1 MSEKIASRPGSQ
13 WATGKRINVK
23 GFTQPKGFAMGA
35 SVRYHS
41 VPTTSKTT
49 LEKQPK

>member
-1 MSEKIASRPGSQ
+1 MSDKVPSRPGSM

-23 GFTQPKGFAMGA
+23 GFTQPKGFARGA

-41 VPTTSKTT
+41 VPATSKPT
-49 LEKQPK
+49 LENKPK